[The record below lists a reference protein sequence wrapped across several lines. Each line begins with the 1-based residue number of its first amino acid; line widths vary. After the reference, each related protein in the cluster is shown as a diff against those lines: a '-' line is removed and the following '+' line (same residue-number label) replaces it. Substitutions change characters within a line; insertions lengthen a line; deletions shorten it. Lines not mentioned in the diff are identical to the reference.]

1 MALIC
6 LPMFV
11 DCGSDLVVASHG
23 GKHMRILAGLALALV
38 VAGCAE
44 KPKFK
49 SLAVSPYIDG
59 KVATAAEEKSYASL
73 YPRALEGYARGT
85 ATLRNPVTA
94 TGALLVT
101 TDGRFNGTV
110 EEFVK
115 LVASK
120 VGYSVRASGERS
132 GAAIHISVQMN
143 GYPLIGVLQEGFGQ
157 AKHQARLD
165 IDQAEKVM
173 TVHYIRRERS
183 PVPHLDD
190 TRL

>member
-1 MALIC
+1 
-6 LPMFV
+6 
-11 DCGSDLVVASHG
+11 
-23 GKHMRILAGLALALV
+23 MRILACLALAIA
-38 VAGCAE
+38 VAGCVE

-49 SLAVSPYIDG
+49 TLAVGPYIDG

-73 YPRALEGYARGT
+73 YPRALEGYDRGT
-85 ATLRNPVTA
+85 VTLRNPTVA
-94 TGALLVT
+94 SEALLVT
-101 TDGRFNGTV
+101 SDGRFNGTV

-132 GAAIHISVQMN
+132 GAAIHISVQMD
-143 GYPLIGVLQEGFGQ
+143 GYPLIGILQEGFGQ

-165 IDQAEKVM
+165 IDQTQRVM
-173 TVHYIRRERS
+173 TVRYIRPERS